1 MKGEMLDLI
10 FIINQFTHT
19 LTEFNLRTIQFEL
32 YADKQRILAGQD
44 LYNAMASF
52 FYLAFVESRG
62 RSRVWGSSLYGELC
76 QIM

>member
-1 MKGEMLDLI
+1 MLDLI

-52 FYLAFVESRG
+52 FYLAFVFQESLQLFLIILFQMFKCRNQL
-62 RSRVWGSSLYGELC
+62 VFE
-76 QIM
+76 

>member
-52 FYLAFVESRG
+52 FYLAFVFQES
-62 RSRVWGSSLYGELC
+62 LQLFL
-76 QIM
+76 IIL